1 MDSKIEKMNKM
12 RKIILKGFLLSWV
25 TLGVWLFHFTIISVL
40 RLRWR
45 LIRINI
51 KPIQPYL
58 EGLWIIGVIL
68 LATYIFIYLVYK
80 YKLIRDP
87 SVRTAVNDERVKLNW
102 LKAFRIAFYT
112 LLFIA
117 IFWKWYETGLG
128 TSFLH
133 MKIRLVYTPYIVW
146 FGSILALIVS
156 FLHYDKDVKG
166 IGEFE

>member
-1 MDSKIEKMNKM
+1 M
-12 RKIILKGFLLSWV
+12 
-25 TLGVWLFHFTIISVL
+25 
-40 RLRWR
+40 
-45 LIRINI
+45 
-51 KPIQPYL
+51 
-58 EGLWIIGVIL
+58 
-68 LATYIFIYLVYK
+68 
-80 YKLIRDP
+80 
-87 SVRTAVNDERVKLNW
+87 NDERVRLNW

-112 LLFIA
+112 LLFIT

-146 FGSILALIVS
+146 FGSILAMIVS